1 MLSVVESAEILQVTP
16 TRVRALIAQGAL
28 PAQKVGRTWT
38 LREEDVMQRAATR
51 PSAGRPRK
59 ADVPSPADD
68 SKPHAAASELYR
80 ACKDHLAACPSA
92 AEIAAIDDPE
102 QAAFRIAVA
111 TSSSNANSRS
121 SFAKGS
127 SDERA
132 TVLRGVRRRERS
144 RQIHPVPQRF
154 LAHGGMPAT
163 MARVNPDEI
172 LREQGGDWSNGQ
184 DQVAAG
190 RIALRSVD
198 EHLAARRSFNQET
211 TLAGHRACAPWP
223 KHARRDTACSCSTSA
238 LQTRA

>member
-80 ACKDHLAACPSA
+80 ACKDHLA
-92 AEIAAIDDPE
+92 EIAAIDDPE

-111 TSSSNANSRS
+111 DFFLQRKQSELVRQ
-121 SFAKGS
+121 
-127 SDERA
+127 
-132 TVLRGVRRRERS
+132 GV
-144 RQIHPVPQRF
+144 F
-154 LAHGGMPAT
+154 
-163 MARVNPDEI
+163 
-172 LREQGGDWSNGQ
+172 
-184 DQVAAG
+184 
-190 RIALRSVD
+190 
-198 EHLAARRSFNQET
+198 
-211 TLAGHRACAPWP
+211 
-223 KHARRDTACSCSTSA
+223 
-238 LQTRA
+238 

>member
-92 AEIAAIDDPE
+92 A
-102 QAAFRIAVA
+102 R
-111 TSSSNANSRS
+111 
-121 SFAKGS
+121 
-127 SDERA
+127 
-132 TVLRGVRRRERS
+132 
-144 RQIHPVPQRF
+144 
-154 LAHGGMPAT
+154 
-163 MARVNPDEI
+163 
-172 LREQGGDWSNGQ
+172 
-184 DQVAAG
+184 
-190 RIALRSVD
+190 
-198 EHLAARRSFNQET
+198 
-211 TLAGHRACAPWP
+211 
-223 KHARRDTACSCSTSA
+223 
-238 LQTRA
+238 

>member
-51 PSAGRPRK
+51 RPRK

-111 TSSSNANSRS
+111 DFFLQRKQSELVRQ
-121 SFAKGS
+121 
-127 SDERA
+127 
-132 TVLRGVRRRERS
+132 GV
-144 RQIHPVPQRF
+144 F
-154 LAHGGMPAT
+154 
-163 MARVNPDEI
+163 
-172 LREQGGDWSNGQ
+172 
-184 DQVAAG
+184 
-190 RIALRSVD
+190 
-198 EHLAARRSFNQET
+198 
-211 TLAGHRACAPWP
+211 
-223 KHARRDTACSCSTSA
+223 
-238 LQTRA
+238 

>member
-111 TSSSNANSRS
+111 YFFLQRKQSELVRQ
-121 SFAKGS
+121 
-127 SDERA
+127 
-132 TVLRGVRRRERS
+132 GV
-144 RQIHPVPQRF
+144 F
-154 LAHGGMPAT
+154 
-163 MARVNPDEI
+163 
-172 LREQGGDWSNGQ
+172 
-184 DQVAAG
+184 
-190 RIALRSVD
+190 
-198 EHLAARRSFNQET
+198 
-211 TLAGHRACAPWP
+211 
-223 KHARRDTACSCSTSA
+223 
-238 LQTRA
+238 

>member
-68 SKPHAAASELYR
+68 SKPHAAAS
-80 ACKDHLAACPSA
+80 A

-111 TSSSNANSRS
+111 DFFLQRKQSELVRQ
-121 SFAKGS
+121 
-127 SDERA
+127 
-132 TVLRGVRRRERS
+132 GV
-144 RQIHPVPQRF
+144 F
-154 LAHGGMPAT
+154 
-163 MARVNPDEI
+163 
-172 LREQGGDWSNGQ
+172 
-184 DQVAAG
+184 
-190 RIALRSVD
+190 
-198 EHLAARRSFNQET
+198 
-211 TLAGHRACAPWP
+211 
-223 KHARRDTACSCSTSA
+223 
-238 LQTRA
+238 

>member
-38 LREEDVMQRAATR
+38 LREEDVMQRA
-51 PSAGRPRK
+51 AGRPRK

-111 TSSSNANSRS
+111 DFFLQRKQSELVRQ
-121 SFAKGS
+121 
-127 SDERA
+127 
-132 TVLRGVRRRERS
+132 GV
-144 RQIHPVPQRF
+144 F
-154 LAHGGMPAT
+154 
-163 MARVNPDEI
+163 
-172 LREQGGDWSNGQ
+172 
-184 DQVAAG
+184 
-190 RIALRSVD
+190 
-198 EHLAARRSFNQET
+198 
-211 TLAGHRACAPWP
+211 
-223 KHARRDTACSCSTSA
+223 
-238 LQTRA
+238 